1 MGREEILKQIEQS
14 ISNLDTD
21 SCVRAC
27 QEALKEGVAP
37 MDIISKGMA
46 RGMEIVGEKF
56 ERNEYFLSELIM
68 AGEVMQEGMKVVKPY
83 VKQEQAKTTQKMV
96 LGTVSGDMHDIGKN
110 IVAMLL
116 TAAGFQV
123 VDLGVDVPAESFVD
137 AVQNNAAGLIGMSA
151 LLSVTVPE
159 MDNVIKQLDKRG
171 LRKGLKV
178 IIGGAAVTAE
188 YGEKIGADYAAK
200 DAVEGVNKCKV
211 WAK

>member
-1 MGREEILKQIEQS
+1 LPGTSPGHKNDTQRMCHS
-14 ISNLDTD
+14 SNWIRL
-21 SCVRAC
+21 
-27 QEALKEGVAP
+27 
-37 MDIISKGMA
+37 
-46 RGMEIVGEKF
+46 
-56 ERNEYFLSELIM
+56 RNTNT
-68 AGEVMQEGMKVVKPY
+68 VVI
-83 VKQEQAKTTQKMV
+83 
-96 LGTVSGDMHDIGKN
+96 GTVRGDLHDIGKN
-110 IVAMLL
+110 VVAMLL

-137 AVQNNAAGLIGMSA
+137 AVQSNAAGLIGMSA
-151 LLSVTVPE
+151 LLSVTLPE

-178 IIGGAAVTAE
+178 IIGGAAITGE

>member
-1 MGREEILKQIEQS
+1 MGAEEILKQIEES
-14 ISNLDTD
+14 ISNLDVD
-21 SCVRAC
+21 SCTKAC
-27 QEALKEGVAP
+27 QEALKEGIAP

-56 ERNEYFLSELIM
+56 EKNEYFLSELIM
-68 AGEVMQEGMKVVKPY
+68 AGEVMQEGMKVLKPY
-83 VKQEQAKTTQKMV
+83 VKQEQAKTTQKVV

-116 TAAGFQV
+116 TAAGFRV
-123 VDLGVDVPAESFVD
+123 IDLGVDVLADTFVE
-137 AVQNNAAGLIGMSA
+137 AVQNNSAGLVGMSA

-159 MDNVIKQLDKRG
+159 MDNVIKELERRD

-178 IIGGAAVTAE
+178 IIGGAAVTRE

-200 DAVEGVNKCKV
+200 DAVEGVNKCKL